1 VLRSCGAGLRRTY
14 QENSSGALCARL
26 STDVTLVQDQTGGA
40 LGRHVMNVCCLGI
53 GLAISLYYSPLLALV
68 AVGTVPL
75 MTIGGMVQLA
85 MMSGSN
91 QQGGAAGKVTL
102 SRALA
107 LTPTHHRPRKRKRRE
122 ICSI

>member
-1 VLRSCGAGLRRTY
+1 MTETLCEELWRGAATW

-53 GLAISLYYSPLLALV
+53 GLAVSLYYSPLLALV

-85 MMSGSN
+85 MMSGSG
-91 QQGGAAGKVTL
+91 QQGATGKVTL
-102 SRALA
+102 S
-107 LTPTHHRPRKRKRRE
+107 LTPSSQRK
-122 ICSI
+122 